1 MLPYATMVSRN
12 STWAPNFLGFRTQ
25 MNPVRSSHETHGPE
39 VQEWYLAAW
48 WGPWPRGQRLRGYI
62 LELSWLQKQWT
73 IRSGRD
79 FFQSVTSCFF
89 WILICRPNGDLMGFN
104 VDLSRFIDILLF
116 ERGSSF
122 FCRFEGMNLIF
133 QHLPISVPEPPAA
146 FGTFP
151 LKRLPWSLKVSKQ
164 HSMGS
169 TRMEYGNVWDITRI
183 YMR

>member
-1 MLPYATMVSRN
+1 MVTICYHMLPYATMVSRN

-122 FCRFEGMNLIF
+122 F
-133 QHLPISVPEPPAA
+133 LPFWRDESNIPTSSNQRSWAASSFWNFSTEAIALKPQSVKTA
-146 FGTFP
+146 
-151 LKRLPWSLKVSKQ
+151 
-164 HSMGS
+164 
-169 TRMEYGNVWDITRI
+169 
-183 YMR
+183 